1 MACRVNYSRRQAVRF
16 ERGPLFPRHC
26 FVKPNNRY
34 TMSTTTETVEKSKY
48 ACAKEKAK
56 ERLDDIKKSLSKK
69 NLQEEK
75 EKVTDKLKHI
85 TEQSLEYSAKAADF
99 ISNKAREA
107 SEKLKK

>member
-1 MACRVNYSRRQAVRF
+1 MNFSRRQAVRF
-16 ERGPLFPRHC
+16 ERGPLFPHRY

-34 TMSTTTETVEKSKY
+34 TMSTTTETVEKTKY
-48 ACAKEKAK
+48 ACAKDKAK
-56 ERLDDIKKSLSKK
+56 EKLDDIKKSLSKK

>member
-1 MACRVNYSRRQAVRF
+1 MACRVNFSRRQAVRF

-26 FVKPNNRY
+26 FIKPNNRY
-34 TMSTTTETVEKSKY
+34 TMSTTTETVEKNKY
-48 ACAKEKAK
+48 ACAKDKAK
-56 ERLDDIKKSLSKK
+56 EKLDDIKKSLSNK

>member
-1 MACRVNYSRRQAVRF
+1 
-16 ERGPLFPRHC
+16 
-26 FVKPNNRY
+26 
-34 TMSTTTETVEKSKY
+34 MSTTTETVEKTKY
-48 ACAKEKAK
+48 ACAKDKAK
-56 ERLDDIKKSLSKK
+56 EKLDDIKKSLSKK

-99 ISNKAREA
+99 ISNKARET

>member
-1 MACRVNYSRRQAVRF
+1 
-16 ERGPLFPRHC
+16 
-26 FVKPNNRY
+26 
-34 TMSTTTETVEKSKY
+34 MSTNTETVEKAKY
-48 ACAKEKAK
+48 ACAKDKAK
-56 ERLDDIKKSLSKK
+56 EKLDDIKKSLSNK

>member
-16 ERGPLFPRHC
+16 ESGPLFPRHC

-56 ERLDDIKKSLSKK
+56 EKLDDIKKSLSKK
-69 NLQEEK
+69 NQQEEK
-75 EKVTDKLKHI
+75 EKVIDKLKHI

-99 ISNKAREA
+99 ISNKARET

>member
-1 MACRVNYSRRQAVRF
+1 MACRVNFSRRQAVRF
-16 ERGPLFPRHC
+16 EKGPLFPRHN

-48 ACAKEKAK
+48 ACAKDKAK
-56 ERLDDIKKSLSKK
+56 EKLDDIKKSLSNK

>member
-1 MACRVNYSRRQAVRF
+1 MACRVNFSRRQAVRF
-16 ERGPLFPRHC
+16 EKGPLFPRHC

-34 TMSTTTETVEKSKY
+34 TMSTTTETVEKTKY
-48 ACAKEKAK
+48 ACAKYKAK
-56 ERLDDIKKSLSKK
+56 EKLDDIKKSLSKK